1 MKSRIWT
8 RIKIAHEHEFF
19 EHLLLQNAIFY
30 AFPAIHLSC
39 KTEESK
45 SSRMQALSRLSLSH
59 STYYIP
65 RRFNLAIIERGSY
78 RNDYGRSG
86 T

>member
-19 EHLLLQNAIFY
+19 EHLLLQNPSFY
-30 AFPAIHLSC
+30 AFPCNPPHAKQKNPNQVAC
-39 KTEESK
+39 KYF
-45 SSRMQALSRLSLSH
+45 RRLSLSR